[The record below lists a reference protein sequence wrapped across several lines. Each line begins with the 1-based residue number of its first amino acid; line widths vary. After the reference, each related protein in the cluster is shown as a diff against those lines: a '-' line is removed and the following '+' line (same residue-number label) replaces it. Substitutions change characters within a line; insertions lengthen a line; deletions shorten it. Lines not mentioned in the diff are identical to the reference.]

1 MGDGYEEAA
10 YTLGG
15 AYDASEGVEVVPV
28 EEEQEVDYTGFAPAD
43 SFAQATVMQIVSPPP
58 GKGRELPSRES
69 YESSRG
75 YNAPPP
81 PQPHRASMGHEPRQV
96 EVVDEE

>member
-10 YTLGG
+10 YTLRGE
-15 AYDASEGVEVVPV
+15 YDASEGVEVVPV
-28 EEEQEVDYTGFAPAD
+28 EEEVDYSGFAPAD

-58 GKGRELPSRES
+58 GKGRELPSRDS
-69 YESSRG
+69 YESARG
-75 YNAPPP
+75 YGAPPP
-81 PQPHRASMGHEPRQV
+81 QQPHRASMGYEPRQV